1 MKYNCRVTRSVII
14 IERDDSVSARAI
26 MRDKIVHISYII
38 WEKEKGGFYGKIEA
52 QTVVSKELLW
62 DGGADNYDDC
72 VALITEKFNELIA
85 Y

>member
-1 MKYNCRVTRSVII
+1 MKNICRVTRNVII
-14 IERDDSVSARAI
+14 TERDDSARAI

-38 WEKEKGGFYGKIEA
+38 WEKEKGGYYGKIEA
-52 QTVVSKELLW
+52 QTVVGLELLW